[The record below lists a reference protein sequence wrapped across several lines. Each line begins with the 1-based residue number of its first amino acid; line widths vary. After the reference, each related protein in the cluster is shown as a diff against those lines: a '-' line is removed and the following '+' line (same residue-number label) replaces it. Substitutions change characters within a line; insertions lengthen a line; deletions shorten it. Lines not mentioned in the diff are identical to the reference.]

1 MEELQAYEKQV
12 QMMDQFNYEMAM
24 KYRHERDYW
33 KGQAEYHQSRATVFR
48 LFFSLS
54 FLFNVLLWL
63 MQ

>member
-1 MEELQAYEKQV
+1 MEELQTYEKQV
-12 QMMDQFNYEMAM
+12 KMMDRFNYEMAM

-33 KGQAEYHQSRATVFR
+33 KDQAEYQQSRATVFR
-48 LFFSLS
+48 LFFALS